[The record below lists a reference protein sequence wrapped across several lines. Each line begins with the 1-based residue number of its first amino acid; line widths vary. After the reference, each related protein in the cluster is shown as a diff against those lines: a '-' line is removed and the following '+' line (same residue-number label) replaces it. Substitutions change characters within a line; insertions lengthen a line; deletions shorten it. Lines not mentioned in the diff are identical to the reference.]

1 MPESLSVF
9 GSDIVD
15 HFVHSLVNQMAAVL
29 HAKCLKLEV
38 FDSERVHHEIGH
50 QIGEHCSF
58 TVSPT
63 DTFVIQLTLDK
74 AKQAKQMC

>member
-15 HFVHSLVNQMAAVL
+15 HFVHSLVNEMAAVL
-29 HAKCLKLEV
+29 HAKCLKLAV
-38 FDSERVHHEIGH
+38 LNSECVHHEIRH
-50 QIGEHCSF
+50 ETGEHGSF

-63 DTFVIQLTLDK
+63 DTLVI
-74 AKQAKQMC
+74 